1 MTNLCLDTPSK
12 VTTAYKMTHSIGM
25 TKTSAANTDCQV
37 AAGQSSS
44 AVSGPDLKAI
54 SQGFIT
60 GELSAEKAIELAQD
74 HHCRA
79 RHEAGPPF

>member
-1 MTNLCLDTPSK
+1 M
-12 VTTAYKMTHSIGM
+12 TAYKMTQSTGT
-25 TKTSAANTDCQV
+25 TKTSAANTDCKV
-37 AAGQSSS
+37 TAGSDSF

-74 HHCRA
+74 HHFRA